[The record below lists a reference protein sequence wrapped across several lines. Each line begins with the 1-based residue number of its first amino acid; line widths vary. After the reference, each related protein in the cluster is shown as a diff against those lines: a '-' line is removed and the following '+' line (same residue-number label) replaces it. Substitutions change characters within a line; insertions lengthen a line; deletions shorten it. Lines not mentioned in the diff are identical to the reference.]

1 MFDIFTEKFF
11 VWLKQTRE
19 HCVFPENAFLERWPF
34 RSIKKIH
41 TKVSRSVDISFC
53 LNSFGGKIPP
63 QFSRFFLKKKNNY
76 LQDAVPITARC
87 FPQVVPIYQIIA
99 KIRIV
104 AWKVPFDALPY
115 LKRDI
120 KSI

>member
-1 MFDIFTEKFF
+1 MGDIFREKFF
-11 VWLKQTRE
+11 VSLKQTRE
-19 HCVFPENAFLERWPF
+19 HCVFPENAFLKRSPF

-41 TKVSRSVDISFC
+41 TKVSRSVDIFSAKTVLAGKFL
-53 LNSFGGKIPP
+53 LNFHD
-63 QFSRFFLKKKNNY
+63 FLKNIY
-76 LQDAVPITARC
+76 LQDAVPITAHC

-104 AWKVPFDALPY
+104 AWKVPFDASPY